1 MSSSKGRTNR
11 TNVLAANI
19 CEAALV
25 ALVLVVICVLLG
37 GCSELRPTSKS
48 QQMTTFAFGLPAVT
62 VVSTTTMSADNDGD
76 DEHSGAL
83 SATNDV
89 KPTVDANY
97 NAVPQ

>member
-1 MSSSKGRTNR
+1 MKSSGKANR
-11 TNVLAANI
+11 TNEQAATI
-19 CEAALV
+19 CQAALV
-25 ALVLVVICVLLG
+25 VLTLIVLCAILG

-48 QQMTTFAFGLPAVT
+48 QQMTTFAFGVPAVT

-89 KPTVDANY
+89 KPTVDADY
-97 NAVPQ
+97 NAAPQ